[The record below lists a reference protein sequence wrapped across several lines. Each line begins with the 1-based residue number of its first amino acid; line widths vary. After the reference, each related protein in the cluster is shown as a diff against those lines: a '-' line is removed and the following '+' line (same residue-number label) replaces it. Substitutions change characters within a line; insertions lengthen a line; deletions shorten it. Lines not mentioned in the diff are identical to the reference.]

1 MVTKKSQNIAYKYK
15 CEKCNY
21 YSNKKCDF
29 EKHCLTKKHEKSDN
43 GYNNDVESDKKCEM
57 SPLHKCSCG
66 RIYKFRQG
74 LSRHKKSCIKETTQ
88 QEITEQEI
96 TQQETTQQD
105 AFKSLIIEIMKENMD
120 KIDILINENKEL
132 KSQVDNII
140 PYIEKSVIANTSTP
154 EGSVINASGNTINI
168 TNTINTT
175 QNNHFNIQVFLNEQC
190 KDAINMSDFIKTIDV
205 SLEQMDYTKRHGLAN
220 GLSKTIIEN
229 LNRLSIY
236 ERPLHCTDVK
246 RETLYIKDND
256 QWTKEDSREQVMKAI
271 RSATF
276 ANYRTLKEWQGLHPG
291 YEKDDTLTDYFLKTV
306 IELGKSLEGIDRHI
320 IRLLCRE
327 AYIRQALKQFN
338 NDRIKTINPI

>member
-1 MVTKKSQNIAYKYK
+1 MVTKKSQNIAYNYK
-15 CEKCNY
+15 CEKCDY
-21 YSNKKCDF
+21 YSNKKSDF
-29 EKHCLTKKHEKSDN
+29 EKHCLTKKHERRDN
-43 GYNNDVESDKKCEM
+43 GYSHDAKSHQECEM
-57 SPLHKCSCG
+57 SPMHKCLCG
-66 RIYKFRQG
+66 RTYKFRQG
-74 LSRHKKSCIKETTQ
+74 LSRHKKSCIKETAQQETAQQETTQ
-88 QEITEQEI
+88 QETTQQET

-105 AFKSLIIEIMKENMD
+105 ALKSLIIEIMKENMD

-132 KSQVDNII
+132 KSQVENII
-140 PYIEKSVIANTSTP
+140 PYIENSVTKTTSQ
-154 EGSVINASGNTINI
+154 EGSTINASGNTINI
-168 TNTINTT
+168 TNTINAT

-205 SLEQMDYTKRHGLAN
+205 SLEQMDYTKRHGLAH

-327 AYIRQALKQFN
+327 AYIRQALKQY
-338 NDRIKTINPI
+338 T

>member
-1 MVTKKSQNIAYKYK
+1 MEIEKNEKNPYKFCCKK
-15 CEKCNY
+15 CDF
-21 YSNKKCDF
+21 YSNKKTDF
-29 EKHCLTKKHEKSDN
+29 ARHQSTRKHLLSHEHVKMEIMEIKKTTN
-43 GYNNDVESDKKCEM
+43 LFQCKKCNKEYK
-57 SPLHKCSCG
+57 SVSGLWKHSQKCN
-66 RIYKFRQG
+66 IWTNNVN
-74 LSRHKKSCIKETTQ
+74 EEQ
-88 QEITEQEI
+88 QE
-96 TQQETTQQD
+96 QQEQQD
-105 AFKSLIIEIMKENMD
+105 ALKSLIVSIMKENTD
-120 KIDILINENKEL
+120 KIDILVNENKEL
-132 KSQVDNII
+132 KEQVKELI
-140 PYIEKSVIANTSTP
+140 PYTTNTT
-154 EGSVINASGNTINI
+154 NTTNM
-168 TNTINTT
+168 TNTINAT

-205 SLEQMDYTKRHGLAN
+205 SLEQMDYTKRHGLAH

-327 AYIRQALKQFN
+327 AYIRQALKQFT
-338 NDRIKTINPI
+338 K